1 MTQPIPSYAQEAYAI
16 LYNKFANG
24 IFHSNYLGWYISN
37 DMVKKTLHE
46 LETSGWVKRVGRG
59 VYTCVSAEDVFK
71 SLVAFKVPDLLQNSG
86 RNFVYADA
94 SAAEIWT
101 DFSYMQRGWEHSP
114 YYINVL
120 RNDLSHWVDYFRKYK
135 VNVFV
140 NCPET
145 SLGEFVVVKPQTS
158 LNSVLHNNFPVEPLE
173 EVVRFCEQHVNSFEY
188 HLAYLR
194 AKFNITTT
202 AAIDPRVSEEAAKA
216 I

>member
-16 LYNKFANG
+16 LYNKFAND

-46 LETSGWVKRVGRG
+46 LEKSGWVKRVGRG
-59 VYTCVSAEDVFK
+59 MYTCVSPEDVFK
-71 SLVAFKVPDLLQNSG
+71 SLIAFKVPDLLQNSG

-101 DFSYMQRGWEHSP
+101 DFSYIQRGWEHSP

-120 RNDLSHWVDYFRKYK
+120 RNDLSQWVDYFRKHK

-140 NCPET
+140 DRSNA
-145 SLGEFVVVKPQTS
+145 SLGEFVVLKPQAS
-158 LNSVLHNNFPVEPLE
+158 LNPVLHDNFPVEPLE
-173 EVVRFCEQHVNSFEY
+173 KVVRFCEQHIDTFEY

-194 AKFNITTT
+194 AKFNVATDV
-202 AAIDPRVSEEAAKA
+202 AIDSRVSEEAAKA